1 MSGRTVPMRFQQ
13 ESIASAVKVLS
24 SCLTDLEKIRGTD
37 AEESG
42 RELIVSSRGCLLFEA
57 PTGTGKTLMAGNSVE
72 ELSLKFKIAWF
83 WFAPFAGLI
92 AQTSKAIQ
100 GEFLNLRVK
109 DPNNDRTVE
118 NVKSGDVFVTTWQS
132 VAVANTDSRK
142 LRNDSETML
151 SVDGMIAHLKALGF
165 HIGVVIDE
173 AHHSFRGQTQAFAFY
188 REVLSPD
195 ITILATA
202 TPRDHDID
210 DFVKKNHIK
219 HLNRVSVSR
228 ERAVSASLIKK
239 GVKVAIFKTPQV
251 GVESLINFKQT
262 ALKCGVATHNKL
274 KQLLADYGSTVV
286 PLLLVQVDTGPKT
299 ADTAVAWLHEL
310 GFSQEQVRVHTA
322 DEPDPHLMALAGDE
336 RVEVLVFKMA
346 VATGFDAPRAFTL
359 VSMKTSRDPDFG
371 TQIVG
376 RIMRIDRRLQ
386 RIATLP
392 EALQFGYVFLSE
404 SESQAGL
411 TSAAQRINAVRDEL
425 ADITDNVAV
434 VTIGNEN
441 PAAQVT
447 HKSGQTEMF
456 ADTKGDNCEPSVSDK
471 TAQPQTPPS
480 PEQQVLVDFELIP
493 PPMPTVNSDST
504 AQTNTSKISPPTIYR
519 YPLRSDISFPTRF
532 RHAIISPDQTNLL
545 NEVLS
550 LFRFDD
556 ALVLVAQQSAT
567 KILMEQVELF
577 ANKKERT
584 EEIQATLAQREVDRH
599 AQLALNFANKDG
611 LLDIRALHKALENQ
625 LNMEYSNRGLAH
637 LQTPECLRNGVNKI
651 LALRPV
657 ALKTAIIEATKRHID
672 VKDAAAVPIEIVSN
686 TELSPSHLNIYGVYP
701 DDLNSWELPFAQEL
715 DSDMNGTVLWWHRNP
730 PRKAYSVGIP
740 LPGQILQNNYFP
752 DFIVGVKGRTRGNG
766 ILLVETKRDLND
778 EEGMAQAKSQIEHP
792 EYKKIMML
800 YWERGERWM
809 VVEYDSVQEKNCLE
823 RVWKSGLMVGW

>member
-1 MSGRTVPMRFQQ
+1 MRFQQ
-13 ESIASAVKVLS
+13 ESIDSAVKVLS
-24 SCLTDLEKIRGTD
+24 SCLADVEKVRGT
-37 AEESG
+37 AGEQAG
-42 RELIVSSRGCLLFEA
+42 RELIVSNRGCLLFEA
-57 PTGTGKTLMAGNSVE
+57 PTGTGKTLMAGTTIE
-72 ELSLKFKIAWF
+72 ALSLKFKIVWF

-92 AQTSKAIQ
+92 QQTSEAIQ

-109 DPNNDRTVE
+109 DPNNERYVE

-142 LRNDSETML
+142 LRNESETML
-151 SVDGMIAHLKALGF
+151 SIDVMIENLKALGF

-228 ERAVSASLIKK
+228 ERAVGAGLIKK
-239 GVKVAIFKTPQV
+239 GVKVAVFRTPQA
-251 GVESLINFKQT
+251 GVENLINFKQT

-274 KQLLADYGSTVV
+274 KQLLVEQGSSVV
-286 PLLLVQVDTGPKT
+286 PLLMVQVDTGPKT
-299 ADTAVAWLHEL
+299 AETAVTWLLEL
-310 GFSQEQVRVHTA
+310 GFSEEQVRVHTA
-322 DEPDPHLMALAGDE
+322 DEPNPHLMADAKDE
-336 RVEVLVFKMA
+336 RVEALVFKMA

-376 RIMRIDRRLQ
+376 RIMRVDRRLQ
-386 RIATLP
+386 RVANLP
-392 EALQFGYVFLSE
+392 EVLQHGYVFLSE

-411 TSAAQRINAVRDEL
+411 TTAAQRINAVKDEL
-425 ADITDNVAV
+425 ADISDNVAV
-434 VTIGNEN
+434 VTIGEED
-441 PAAQVT
+441 PTAQVT
-447 HKSGQTEMF
+447 HKSGQTAMF
-456 ADTKGDNCEPSVSDK
+456 VPPEENNTELETGGGTTRPQ
-471 TAQPQTPPS
+471 TAQPS
-480 PEQQVLVDFELIP
+480 PEQQVLADFELIAP
-493 PPMPTVNSDST
+493 PERGTNANSAVQSG
-504 AQTNTSKISPPTIYR
+504 ISRTPAPSVYR
-519 YPLRSDISFPTRF
+519 YPLRTNITFPTKF
-532 RHAIISPDQTNLL
+532 RRAFVSQDQTNLL

-577 ANKKERT
+577 ANKKERP
-584 EEIQATLAQREVDRH
+584 EEIQALLAQREIDRH
-599 AQLALNFANKDG
+599 AQLALDFANKDR
-611 LLDIRALHKALENQ
+611 LLDIRVLHKALENQ
-625 LNMEYSNRGLAH
+625 LSMEYGNRGLAH

-651 LALRPV
+651 LALRPT
-657 ALKTAIIEATKRHID
+657 ALKEAIIEATKRHID
-672 VKDAAAVPIEIVSN
+672 VGDAESIPAEIV
-686 TELSPSHLNIYGVYP
+686 TAKELAPSRFNVYGVYP

-715 DSDMNGTVLWWHRNP
+715 DADLNGVVKWWHRNP
-730 PRKAYSVGIP
+730 PRKPHSVGIP
-740 LPGQILQNNYFP
+740 LPGQIMQNNYFP
-752 DFIVGVKGRTRGNG
+752 DFIVGVNGRTRGNG
-766 ILLVETKRDLND
+766 VLLIETKRDLND
-778 EEGMAQAKSQIEHP
+778 EEGTAQAKSQIEHP

-800 YWERGERWM
+800 YWEKEERWM
-809 VVEYDSVQEKNCLE
+809 VVEYDSVQDKNSLD
-823 RVWKSGLMVGW
+823 RVWKSSLMVGW